1 MKIYLETSSVENL
14 PFSQFESEAKMA
26 KIRALLEKKIRLV
39 RPISY
44 REKFH
49 ND

>member
-1 MKIYLETSSVENL
+1 MKIYLANL
-14 PFSQFESEAKMA
+14 PLGNLCFSQFESGA